1 MGRRNKWKVNADK
14 YKKVR
19 KTKRTPVQECTRR
32 ILAYKNVCKQLK
44 DLYKK
49 ENSGFSQA
57 VQRENAVFLVFKS
70 VKFGKSKRRHKNL
83 SAAGARSYSHIV
95 KVLFYARI
103 I

>member
-44 DLYKK
+44 DLYEK
-49 ENSGFSQA
+49 
-57 VQRENAVFLVFKS
+57 R
-70 VKFGKSKRRHKNL
+70 KRRIFASG
-83 SAAGARSYSHIV
+83 SARKRRFFG
-95 KVLFYARI
+95 L
-103 I
+103 